1 MAEGRRKRQLR
12 RKDEERCLSLAE
24 SLGLII
30 TWTVIILLNLMVFL
44 PLCLNVNTDG
54 KIV

>member
-1 MAEGRRKRQLR
+1 MAEEGERQGR
-12 RKDEERCLSLAE
+12 RKDEERVLSLVE

-44 PLCLNVNTDG
+44 PLCLNVNADG
-54 KIV
+54 KVV